1 MSIQAASWIPWLP
14 LIGAALCGLC
24 CTRPE
29 WRKAAAPISIASI
42 VASFLI
48 TLGVAASVKDWS
60 PDASAGDFTAT
71 VGAWI
76 GVGGFQAEWSY
87 FIDKLTLVML
97 LVVTGIGSLI
107 AIYASGYMAGEKGYA
122 RFFAAVSLFIFAMT
136 TLVMADNLLLLFL
149 GWEGVGLASYLLI
162 GYYFD
167 KPSAAAAAKKAF
179 VVNRIGDAGFLLG
192 IFCLYQG
199 FGSIRFTE
207 ILPQAAE
214 LLHHGQTDNPYLAWA
229 PFFLMLG
236 AFGKSAQI
244 PLYTWL
250 PDAMEGP
257 TPVSAL
263 IHAATMVTSG
273 VYLLARLIPVFQLAP
288 GALETIAVVA
298 GLTSLVAALIAL
310 NQNDLK
316 KVFAYSTVSQL
327 GYMFL
332 GIAALSTVGAVFH
345 LVTHAFFKAL
355 LFLTAGNVMHALA
368 GNLDLRTMSGLGK
381 KLPITKWLMLA
392 GCLALA
398 AFPLSSGFFSKDT
411 ILAAA
416 VGSEGVIQVM
426 GWLGLVTAFLTASY
440 AFRVWFRVFTGEE
453 RYEMGDEHHGDEHA
467 DDGHHAH
474 EPHEMPWL
482 MNGPLVILAVG
493 ALAAGFLGVGSHHG
507 WIGGMIEHSTAA
519 VHAHGDHHP
528 ELLGLDLH
536 TAMMIIS
543 CIVSLSAIG
552 LAYFLHTQS
561 PATRD
566 SLADAAK
573 PALEPA
579 RNKFF
584 VDEFYDIVFVNPLR
598 FGAVLL
604 SMLDKAVTLCL
615 QMLGALPVAAAAVVR
630 PTQSG
635 RLQGYALG
643 MAWGVAILAAL
654 VLFWLGTEA

>member
-1 MSIQAASWIPWLP
+1 MSIEAASWIPWLP

-207 ILPQAAE
+207 ILPQAAA
-214 LLHHGQTDNPYLAWA
+214 LLHHGHTDNPYLAWA

-332 GIAALSTVGAVFH
+332 GIAALSTVGAVFPPRDPR
-345 LVTHAFFKAL
+345 LLQGVAL
-355 LFLTAGNVMHALA
+355 PDRRQRDARPGGEPGPAHDVGLGQEAADHQVADACRLPGAGGVPLEQRLLLQGHDPRRRRRQRRRHPGHGLA
-368 GNLDLRTMSGLGK
+368 GSGHRLPHRQLR
-381 KLPITKWLMLA
+381 LPR
-392 GCLALA
+392 
-398 AFPLSSGFFSKDT
+398 
-411 ILAAA
+411 
-416 VGSEGVIQVM
+416 
-426 GWLGLVTAFLTASY
+426 LVP
-440 AFRVWFRVFTGEE
+440 RVHRRRTL
-453 RYEMGDEHHGDEHA
+453 R
-467 DDGHHAH
+467 DG
-474 EPHEMPWL
+474 
-482 MNGPLVILAVG
+482 
-493 ALAAGFLGVGSHHG
+493 
-507 WIGGMIEHSTAA
+507 
-519 VHAHGDHHP
+519 
-528 ELLGLDLH
+528 
-536 TAMMIIS
+536 
-543 CIVSLSAIG
+543 
-552 LAYFLHTQS
+552 
-561 PATRD
+561 R
-566 SLADAAK
+566 
-573 PALEPA
+573 
-579 RNKFF
+579 
-584 VDEFYDIVFVNPLR
+584 
-598 FGAVLL
+598 
-604 SMLDKAVTLCL
+604 
-615 QMLGALPVAAAAVVR
+615 
-630 PTQSG
+630 
-635 RLQGYALG
+635 
-643 MAWGVAILAAL
+643 
-654 VLFWLGTEA
+654 